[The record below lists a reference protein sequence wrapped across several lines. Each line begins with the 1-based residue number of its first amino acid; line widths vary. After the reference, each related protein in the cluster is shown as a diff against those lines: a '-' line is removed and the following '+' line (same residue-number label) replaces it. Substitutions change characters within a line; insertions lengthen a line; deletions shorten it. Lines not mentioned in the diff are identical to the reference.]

1 MKSEMLSR
9 SIRKAALGCAALV
22 WTLSVHAGAFVTNWD
37 PEFNLDFS
45 TNIGD
50 LGWKGQAVVTVDD
63 ACVTQGGTTSVA
75 FPQPWWGNCNSANL
89 DTLDLTFYDVS
100 SGDNLVPTF
109 HLVNPNTH
117 ILAIESADNAVSGI
131 FTFPWLKFDNV
142 EVYGHTVDFWLLFTF
157 DGPILKAQEDCYA
170 GSHSSYSTTFSNKKK
185 KCDPPL
191 YVSANPN
198 DPEAIKNGTAPT
210 VVWSRVPEPGS
221 LVLVGLAAGVFGLIS
236 RRRRLAR

>member
-1 MKSEMLSR
+1 MTSQVLAR
-9 SIRKAALGCAALV
+9 SIWKTVLGCAALV
-22 WTLSVHAGAFVTNWD
+22 SALSVHAGAFVTNWD
-37 PEFNLDFS
+37 PEFNLAFS

-63 ACVTQGGTTSVA
+63 ACVSQGGTTSVA

-89 DTLDLTFYDVS
+89 DSLDLTFYDVS
-100 SGDNLVPTF
+100 SGDNLLPTF
-109 HLVNPNTH
+109 HLVNPNTN
-117 ILAIESADNAVSGI
+117 ILAIESANNAVSGI

-142 EVYGHTVDFWLLFTF
+142 EVYGHTIDFWLLFTF

-170 GSHSSYSTTFSNKKK
+170 GSQFSYSTTISSKQ
-185 KCDPPL
+185 KCHPPL

-198 DPEAIKNGTAPT
+198 DPEAIKNGTAPK

-221 LVLVGLAAGVFGLIS
+221 LVLVGLAAGVLGLIS
-236 RRRRLAR
+236 RRRRQAR